1 MRVRQGKDNE
11 YSAKRHKHCVGR
23 QEAGKG
29 ANPRRVNYVL
39 ACLTLFQNGTNSV
52 TIKARGRAIS
62 KAVDVA
68 QILTKRF
75 ATDVSVKKVAID
87 TEQVKSA
94 ETGAVSNVSSIEIR
108 LEK

>member
-1 MRVRQGKDNE
+1 MATSTNAQQRDPSTVLVGK
-11 YSAKRHKHCVGR
+11 KPVM
-23 QEAGKG
+23 
-29 ANPRRVNYVL
+29 NYVL
-39 ACLTLFQNGTNSV
+39 ACLTLLQNGNPGV

-75 ATDVSVKKVAID
+75 ATDVSVKKISID
-87 TEQVKSA
+87 TEQVKSP
-94 ETGAVSNVSSIEIR
+94 ETGATNNVSSIEIR